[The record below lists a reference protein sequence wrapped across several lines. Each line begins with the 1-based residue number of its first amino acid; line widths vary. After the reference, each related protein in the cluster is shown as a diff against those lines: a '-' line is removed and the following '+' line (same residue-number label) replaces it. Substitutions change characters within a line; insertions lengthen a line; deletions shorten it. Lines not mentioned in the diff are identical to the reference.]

1 MSTIRP
7 LKGAFTSRLS
17 LWARPSPHIAFRP
30 HVSSHQPLSCARP
43 YSDDQSREWGSLQDF
58 FNDQIEKPKSHGKL
72 HRSKQ
77 TKEARSTDDGE
88 DEFSRILSPKQ
99 EKPKKPWLKK
109 REESLAR
116 RDKDKAEERRRRKT
130 ARNIA
135 LLEQETSR
143 RHAAGRPD
151 ITSAID
157 PERSEITPRT
167 AKEAIARWQEMKGK
181 DSQFQ
186 PKESRAV
193 RALKR
198 DVRREAKEARIFMAS
213 QAAEKAWEHE
223 FEQIE
228 KEKKPWN
235 VKERVAKESLEK
247 LKALDS
253 VSEPV
258 AEEVSFSPQQESPVS
273 RNARAVINQGQSEVS
288 EHVFQALGKL
298 GKTSSAQPRN
308 TTELPREVPAQA
320 QQNAVRT
327 PEDPRENDSPE
338 ENPDEWEDEL
348 DDDAEWAG
356 KKKPSKIERRRMKL
370 LQRFKEGLQ
379 KKMGVPVGDTKPH
392 PEIDA
397 KCDAWL
403 YNRIKAEEDR
413 ERRKKTRKA
422 VAHKK
427 FVSKLR
433 RKAKGEE

>member
-247 LKALDS
+247 LKALD
-253 VSEPV
+253 
-258 AEEVSFSPQQESPVS
+258 
-273 RNARAVINQGQSEVS
+273 
-288 EHVFQALGKL
+288 K
-298 GKTSSAQPRN
+298 
-308 TTELPREVPAQA
+308 LPREVPAQA

>member
-1 MSTIRP
+1 MQ
-7 LKGAFTSRLS
+7 
-17 LWARPSPHIAFRP
+17 IA
-30 HVSSHQPLSCARP
+30 VW
-43 YSDDQSREWGSLQDF
+43 EWGSLQDF

-99 EKPKKPWLKK
+99 EKPEKPWLKK
-109 REESLAR
+109 REEKLAR
-116 RDKDKAEERRRRKT
+116 RDKDRVEERRRRKT

-135 LLEQETSR
+135 LLEQETR
-143 RHAAGRPD
+143 MRHAAGRPD

-167 AKEAIARWQEMKGK
+167 ANEAIARWQEMKGK

-186 PKESRAV
+186 PKESRAI

-198 DVRREAKEARIFMAS
+198 DIRREAKEARIFMAS

-235 VKERVAKESLEK
+235 VKERVAKETLK
-247 LKALDS
+247 LKASMAQRKNAEREGEAAPVKTQRVSNNKKISQSLDS

-258 AEEVSFSPQQESPVS
+258 AEEVSFTPQQESPVS
-273 RNARAVINQGQSEVS
+273 RNARAVINEGQSEVS

-298 GKTSSAQPRN
+298 GKTTSAQPRN

-320 QQNAVRT
+320 QQNAART

-338 ENPDEWEDEL
+338 ETAENPDEWEDEL
-348 DDDAEWAG
+348 DDDAEWVG
-356 KKKPSKIERRRMKL
+356 KKKPPKIERRRMKL

-403 YNRIKAEEDR
+403 YNRTKAEEDR
-413 ERRKKTRKA
+413 ERRKKVRKA
-422 VAHKK
+422 VEHKK

-433 RKAKGEE
+433 RKARGDNANPPGFE